1 MSVLCTLFL
10 VVLAPHAAAVS
21 GPARS
26 AASAND
32 TWSWPTGAPVPV
44 VRGFDPPDQK
54 WLAGHRGVDLD
65 IDVGFEVLAPADGVV
80 TWAGTVVD
88 RGVVSVQHDGVRS
101 TFEPVEAQV
110 ARGDR
115 VARGQVLGTVTK
127 GHSPGALHWG
137 ARVAEGTYV
146 DPLRMLVG
154 DIILKPWG

>member
-1 MSVLCTLFL
+1 
-10 VVLAPHAAAVS
+10 
-21 GPARS
+21 
-26 AASAND
+26 
-32 TWSWPTGAPVPV
+32 
-44 VRGFDPPDQK
+44 
-54 WLAGHRGVDLD
+54 
-65 IDVGFEVLAPADGVV
+65 

-115 VARGQVLGTVTK
+115 VARGQVLGTVTE

-137 ARVAEGTYV
+137 ARVAEDTYV